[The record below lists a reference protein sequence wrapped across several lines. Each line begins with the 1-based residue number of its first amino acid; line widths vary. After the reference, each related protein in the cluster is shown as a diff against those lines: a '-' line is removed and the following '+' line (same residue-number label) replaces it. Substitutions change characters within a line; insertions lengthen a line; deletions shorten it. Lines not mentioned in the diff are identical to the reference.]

1 MVILLNRN
9 FLSEKRPFLLI
20 NHDPGP
26 TVFRLYLIKPSQYDD
41 EGYVIQWFRS
51 HIPSNTLAVLDG
63 LALDCRKRRVLGDQ
77 VDIVI
82 SVLDETNCRIKPQ
95 RIIREIRSTGGKGLV
110 ALVGVQ
116 SNQFPRAVD
125 LARPL
130 REAGVAVCI
139 GGFHVSGSLAMLPSM
154 PPEIEEALALGI
166 SIFAGEAEAHFER
179 VIRDAHRGTLA
190 PVYNVL
196 ASLPDLAGAVGPVV
210 TETSTRGSR
219 STRGSFD
226 AGRGCPFQ
234 CSFCTIINVHGRKS
248 RFRTA
253 DDVESIIRLHYAK
266 DTKKFFITDDNF
278 ARNQNW
284 EAIFDRII
292 RLRQREGLEELKFI
306 IQVDTLCHKIPNF
319 ITKAGQA
326 GVNRVFIG
334 LETLNSANLVSAK
347 KGQNAISEYRAMLQ
361 AWKTVGVI
369 TSCGYIIGFPNDT
382 KESVLRDIETMK
394 RELPIDLV
402 EFFCLMPLPG
412 SEDHRDLLTSGV
424 WMDPDLN
431 RYDSEHVTMDHP
443 LMSEQ
448 EWLEAYQ
455 RAWDTFYTMEHVE
468 TLMRRAAACGIK
480 TQKLMKL
487 AFGSY
492 AMQVIEGVHPMEGGL
507 LRRKHRCDRRP
518 GRPIENPLLFYPRY
532 IWECISKTARLW
544 CLYRSYK
551 RLRNRVENDPA
562 KSVYIDPA
570 LLPVEEGDV
579 QFQQ

>member
-1 MVILLNRN
+1 M
-9 FLSEKRPFLLI
+9 
-20 NHDPGP
+20 
-26 TVFRLYLIKPSQYDD
+26 TV
-41 EGYVIQWFRS
+41 
-51 HIPSNTLAVLDG
+51 
-63 LALDCRKRRVLGDQ
+63 
-77 VDIVI
+77 
-82 SVLDETNCRIKPQ
+82 
-95 RIIREIRSTGGKGLV
+95 
-110 ALVGVQ
+110 
-116 SNQFPRAVD
+116 RA
-125 LARPL
+125 
-130 REAGVAVCI
+130 
-139 GGFHVSGSLAMLPSM
+139 
-154 PPEIEEALALGI
+154 
-166 SIFAGEAEAHFER
+166 
-179 VIRDAHRGTLA
+179 
-190 PVYNVL
+190 
-196 ASLPDLAGAVGPVV
+196 
-210 TETSTRGSR
+210 
-219 STRGSFD
+219 SFD

-253 DDVESIIRLHYAK
+253 DDVERIIRLHYARGL
-266 DTKKFFITDDNF
+266 KKFFITDDNF
-278 ARNQNW
+278 ARNKNW

-292 RLRQREGLEELKFI
+292 ILRQRERLKLRFV
-306 IQVDTLCHKIPNF
+306 IQVDTVCHKIPDF
-319 ITKAGQA
+319 ITKAGEA

-334 LETLNSANLVSAK
+334 LETLNSANLASAK
-347 KGQNAISEYRAMLQ
+347 KGQNTISDYRAMLH
-361 AWKTVGVI
+361 AWKTVGAI

-382 KESVLRDIETMK
+382 KKSVLRDIETMK

-412 SEDHRDLLTSGV
+412 SEDHRDLLTSDV

-431 RYDSEHVTMDHP
+431 RYDSEHVTMVHP

-562 KSVYIDPA
+562 KSVYVDPA

-579 QFQQ
+579 QFQE